1 MNDNAPPPT
10 APEAAARVLVTNPV
24 GLHARPAVKLT
35 RLAKQFASDIRLR
48 AEGQADWVNAKSPNA
63 VMKLKLRGGDT
74 VCLEASG
81 SDANDAV
88 GALVAFVERNFDE

>member
-1 MNDNAPPPT
+1 
-10 APEAAARVLVTNPV
+10 
-24 GLHARPAVKLT
+24 
-35 RLAKQFASDIRLR
+35 
-48 AEGQADWVNAKSPNA
+48 
-63 VMKLKLRGGDT
+63 MKLKLRGGDT

>member
-1 MNDNAPPPT
+1 M
-10 APEAAARVLVTNPV
+10 LVTNPV

-35 RLAKQFASDIRLR
+35 KLAKQLRCRDPLR

-74 VCLEASG
+74 VCLEA
-81 SDANDAV
+81 V
-88 GALVAFVERNFDE
+88 GHRRQRRGRRDRRLRRAQLR

>member
-1 MNDNAPPPT
+1 
-10 APEAAARVLVTNPV
+10 VLVTNPI

-35 RLAKQFASDIRLR
+35 KLAKQFGAEIRLR

-74 VCLEASG
+74 LCLEASG
-81 SDANDAV
+81 SDASDAV
-88 GALVAFVERNFDE
+88 GALVAFIERNFDE